1 MSHIQGEV
9 SAVFD
14 NRTYKGQP
22 NKYPYWKIMIG
33 DSEFNAYTNNDIGVK
48 KGDNVSLHFGI
59 SKKSGKTYI
68 ESDYETKKLK
78 LQILPQGQP
87 VPQPVPQGIPEE
99 IPIDDD
105 LTNFEPDHFASN
117 GVIDNSGTNFDPNYL
132 EKELT
137 NPQNLKEQQIFCTAI
152 VKSSIEGKFLEPTKD
167 NIDKMILMLKDIYK
181 RNFIK

>member
-1 MSHIQGEV
+1 MSYIQGEV

-105 LTNFEPDHFASN
+105 LSNYEPDHFSSN
-117 GVIDNSGTNFDPNYL
+117 GVVDNSGTNFNYGANVKKPVDQKSL
-132 EKELT
+132 EMFCMAMAKSALES
-137 NPQNLKEQQIFCTAI
+137 NQLKADRQ
-152 VKSSIEGKFLEPTKD
+152 SIE
-167 NIDKMILMLKDIYK
+167 
-181 RNFIK
+181 NFIKDMKTVFVSVF

>member
-33 DSEFNAYTNNDIGVK
+33 DSEFNAYTNNEIGVK

-78 LQILPQGQP
+78 LQIIPQGQ
-87 VPQPVPQGIPEE
+87 QIAQQIPDE
-99 IPIDDD
+99 IPIDDN
-105 LTNFEPDHFASN
+105 LSNYEPDHFASN
-117 GVIDNSGTNFDPNYL
+117 GVVDNSGTNFNYGANVKKPVDTKSL
-132 EKELT
+132 EMFCMAMTKSALES
-137 NPQNLKEQQIFCTAI
+137 NQLKADRQ
-152 VKSSIEGKFLEPTKD
+152 SIE
-167 NIDKMILMLKDIYK
+167 
-181 RNFIK
+181 NFIKEMKSVFVSVF